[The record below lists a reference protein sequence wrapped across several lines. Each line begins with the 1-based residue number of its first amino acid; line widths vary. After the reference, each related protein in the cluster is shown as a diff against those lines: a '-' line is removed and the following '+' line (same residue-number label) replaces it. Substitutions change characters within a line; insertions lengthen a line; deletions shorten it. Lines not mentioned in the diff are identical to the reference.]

1 MKHTSILSVIA
12 LSALLTAC
20 GSSSDSTTDSPATE
34 LPATETPATETP
46 VTETPVTEVPKTE
59 EPTTTENSYAAFDAI
74 KSAAYLNLESGT
86 TVTKDENWHFSYQKY
101 VGFTV
106 NGGISG
112 SGSVSACAAHTPEGL
127 YDADKKPV
135 QAAFEA
141 LTRDN
146 TEAAFNAVTKASC
159 SDADFVTDSITTYIK
174 MEDWLAADYSQ
185 GAPVFTPSTETTN
198 GWIVKSAKD
207 DGNGNFNYGRVKIND
222 VFYEAGAKR
231 AITFAVEQWD
241 DNGQVFE
248 AASTSPEVDFTN
260 ARQYWDM
267 ETNTVVSA
275 TDDWELSI
283 EYAGRSWNIQINAA
297 VSGTGAAGVGH
308 VLVNSGSAF
317 DVTNPKASG
326 DDIYKFYTDSA
337 NTALSAPGNYGAF
350 QYGVA
355 GGHNMWPTF
364 TTYLFKDGDRFFKAQ
379 VVSNYGENGT
389 LASGNL
395 YVRYAEVTE

>member
-1 MKHTSILSVIA
+1 MKHTSTLSMVA

-20 GSSSDSTTDSPATE
+20 GSSSDNNSDNS
-34 LPATETPATETP
+34 
-46 VTETPVTEVPKTE
+46 KTGDI
-59 EPTTTENSYAAFDAI
+59 ENQYAAFNAI
-74 KSAAYLNLESGT
+74 SAPAYLNLESGT

-112 SGSVSACAAHTPEGL
+112 NGSVSACAAHTPDGL
-127 YDADKKPV
+127 YDADGKAV

-146 TEAAFNAVTKASC
+146 TEAAFNAVTKTSC
-159 SDADFVTDSITTYIK
+159 DNFITDAIKTYI
-174 MEDWLAADYSQ
+174 EFGDWASYNPTTHAITLNQ
-185 GAPVFTPSTETTN
+185 GTEN
-198 GWIVKSAKD
+198 GWIVQSASA
-207 DGNGNFNYGRVKIND
+207 DGNGLYNYGRVKVSD
-222 VFYEAGAKR
+222 LAYESGVSYRLK
-231 AITFAVEQWD
+231 FSVEQWD
-241 DNGQVFE
+241 ENAQVFV
-248 AASTSPEVDFTN
+248 AATESDAIDFTTE
-260 ARQYWDM
+260 RQYWDM
-267 ETNTVVSA
+267 ETNTLVTSA
-275 TDDWELSI
+275 DDWELSI
-283 EYAGRSWNIQINAA
+283 ERAGQAWNIQVNAA
-297 VSGTGAAGVGH
+297 VSGNGTAGIGH
-308 VLVNSGSAF
+308 VLVDSGSAF

-337 NTALSAPGNYGAF
+337 ETALSAPGNYGAF

-379 VVSNYGENGT
+379 VVSNYGEDGT